1 MPCKRLLLRHVNVMI
16 MENEIYLPSSLP
28 SCTHK
33 TENRLQASS
42 HDGFVVR
49 SISVTSNIPVMSML
63 FTTNAPV
70 MISTSND
77 EEYIIDN

>member
-1 MPCKRLLLRHVNVMI
+1 MI
-16 MENEIYLPSSLP
+16 MENETYLPRSLPSS
-28 SCTHK
+28 THK
-33 TENRLQASS
+33 TENPLQASS

-49 SISVTSNIPVMSML
+49 SIPVTSNIHVMSML

-77 EEYIIDN
+77 EEYISDN